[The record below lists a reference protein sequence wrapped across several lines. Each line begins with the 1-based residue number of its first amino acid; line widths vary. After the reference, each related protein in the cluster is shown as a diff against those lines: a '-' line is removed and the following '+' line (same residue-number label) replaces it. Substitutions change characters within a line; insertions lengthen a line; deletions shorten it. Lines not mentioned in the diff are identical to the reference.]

1 MATERLSMRH
11 LREILRHKWVLGRSH
26 REIARSVGVSSGTVS
41 SAVSRA
47 RGVGLTWEAVVAMG
61 DEALDERVNGPRGGG
76 RDGRPLPDP
85 AQMHV
90 ELRKVGVT
98 LQLLHLEYLER
109 HANGY
114 RYTKFCAVYAE
125 WLARR
130 GPTMR
135 QTHEVGDKLFVD
147 YSGKKPH
154 IVDPAT
160 GEVTEVELFVAV
172 LGATNHTYAE
182 ATRTQRVADW
192 IGSHV
197 RAFSFFGGVPR
208 LVVPDQLRTG
218 ITGPCRYEPGLQ
230 RSYEEMAQH
239 YGTAVLPARPGS
251 PRDKAKVEAGVLVA
265 QRWILA
271 RLRNQTFFS
280 LAELNARIAELLSE
294 MNDRPMRLYGASRR
308 ELFERMERAALGPLP
323 SEPFEYGE
331 RKEVR
336 VNIDYHVE
344 VDHHFYSVPYTLL
357 GEQLDAR
364 MTATTVEIY
373 RDRER
378 LTTHARSYVRGRHTT
393 KPEHMPASHQKHLE
407 WTPSRIIRWGET
419 IGPSVAA
426 LVARIIESRRHP
438 EHGYRSCLGILRL
451 AKRYGP
457 ERLEV
462 ACGRAL
468 AVNALSYKHVEST
481 LKHGLDRDRLDDT
494 TTPAR
499 PGLVHENVR
508 GRDYYH

>member
-1 MATERLSMRH
+1 VATERLSMRQ
-11 LREILRHKWVLGRSH
+11 LREILRHKLVLGRSH
-26 REIARSVGVSSGTVS
+26 RDTARSVGVSSGTVAG
-41 SAVSRA
+41 AVVRA
-47 RGVGLTWEAVVAMG
+47 RSVGLDWAAITALT
-61 DEALDERVNGPRGGG
+61 DEALDERLYGPRGGA
-76 RDGRPLPDP
+76 RSGRPLPDP
-85 AQMHV
+85 VQMHV

-109 HANGY
+109 HPTGY
-114 RYTKFCAVYAE
+114 RYTAFCRIYAK
-125 WLARR
+125 WLAKR

-147 YSGKKPH
+147 YSGKKPR
-154 IVDPAT
+154 IVDRAT
-160 GEVTEVELFVAV
+160 GEVMEVELFVAV
-172 LGATNHTYAE
+172 LGATNYTYAE

-192 IGSHV
+192 LGSHS
-197 RAFSFFGGVPR
+197 RALAFIGGVPR

-230 RSYEEMAQH
+230 RSYEEWSQH
-239 YGTAVLPARPGS
+239 YGTAVLPARPGT

-280 LAELNARIAELLSE
+280 LPELNARIWELLDE
-294 MNDRPMRLYGASRR
+294 LNDRRMRLYGASRS
-308 ELFERMERAALGPLP
+308 ELFERMECAALGPLP

-344 VDHHFYSVPYTLL
+344 VDHHFYSVPYTLVH
-357 GEQLDAR
+357 EQLEAR
-364 MTATTVEIY
+364 STATTVELF
-373 RDRER
+373 RNGSR
-378 LTTHARSYVRGRHTT
+378 LTSHVRSYARGRHTT

-407 WTPSRIIRWGET
+407 WTPSRIIRWGES

-426 LVARIIESRRHP
+426 LAERIIASRRHP

-457 ERLEV
+457 ERLEA
-462 ACGRAL
+462 ACCRAL

-481 LKHGLDRDRLDDT
+481 LKHGLDRDKLDDPT
-494 TTPAR
+494 KPAR
-499 PGLVHENVR
+499 PGVVHENVR

>member
-1 MATERLSMRH
+1 MATERLLMRH
-11 LREILRHKWVLGRSH
+11 LREILRHKWVLRGSN
-26 REIARSVGVSSGTVS
+26 REVARSVGVSSGTVS
-41 SAVSRA
+41 TVVSRA
-47 RGVGLTWEAVVAMG
+47 RAVGLTWEAVAAMG
-61 DEALDERVNGPRGGG
+61 DETLDERVNGPRGGG
-76 RDGRPLPDP
+76 RTDRPLPDP

-109 HANGY
+109 HPKGY
-114 RYTKFCAVYAE
+114 RYTKFCEVYAE

-147 YSGKKPH
+147 YSGKKPR
-154 IVDPAT
+154 IVDPQT
-160 GEVTEVELFVAV
+160 GEVTEVDLFVAV

-197 RAFSFFGGVPR
+197 RAFAFFGGVPR

-239 YGTAVLPARPGS
+239 YGTAVLPARPAS

-280 LAELNARIAELLSE
+280 LPELNVRIAELLRE

-308 ELFERMERAALGPLP
+308 ELFERLERSALRPLP

-331 RKEVR
+331 VKMVR

-344 VDHHFYSVPYTLL
+344 VDHHFYSVPHALL
-357 GEQLDAR
+357 GEQLESR
-364 MTATTVEIY
+364 MTATTVEVF
-373 RDRER
+373 RNRER
-378 LTTHARSYVRGRHTT
+378 ITSHARSYVRGRHTT

-407 WTPSRIIRWGET
+407 WTPSGNQYWRSRLPVGVPAPTRQRISFSSLGSMT
-419 IGPSVAA
+419 
-426 LVARIIESRRHP
+426 
-438 EHGYRSCLGILRL
+438 CLQSML
-451 AKRYGP
+451 
-457 ERLEV
+457 
-462 ACGRAL
+462 
-468 AVNALSYKHVEST
+468 
-481 LKHGLDRDRLDDT
+481 
-494 TTPAR
+494 
-499 PGLVHENVR
+499 
-508 GRDYYH
+508 

>member
-1 MATERLSMRH
+1 VATERLSMKQ
-11 LREILRHKWVLGRSH
+11 LREILRHKLVLGRSH
-26 REIARSVGVSSGTVS
+26 RETARSVRVSNG
-41 SAVSRA
+41 AVAAAVCRA
-47 RGVGLTWEAVVAMG
+47 RAVGLSWDAITAMS
-61 DEALDERVNGPRGGG
+61 DEALDERLYGPRGGG
-76 RDGRPLPDP
+76 RSGRPLPDP
-85 AQMHV
+85 MQMDV

-109 HANGY
+109 HPTGY
-114 RYTKFCAVYAE
+114 RYTAFCKVYAE
-125 WLARR
+125 WLAKR

-147 YSGKKPH
+147 YSGKKPR
-154 IVDPAT
+154 IVDRET

-172 LGATNHTYAE
+172 LGATNYTYAE

-192 IGSHV
+192 LGSHT
-197 RAFSFFGGVPR
+197 RALAFLGGVPR
-208 LVVPDQLRTG
+208 LIVPDQLRTG

-230 RSYEEMAQH
+230 SSYEEWSQH
-239 YGTAVLPARPGS
+239 YGTAVLPARPGA

-280 LAELNARIAELLSE
+280 LSELNARIAELLGE
-294 MNDRPMRLYGASRR
+294 LNDRRMRLYGASRR
-308 ELFERMERAALGPLP
+308 ELFERMERPALGPLP
-323 SEPFEYGE
+323 TQPFEYGE

-357 GEQLDAR
+357 HEQLESR
-364 MTATTVEIY
+364 STATTVEIF
-373 RDRER
+373 RNGTR
-378 LTTHARSYVRGRHTT
+378 LTSHPRSYARGRHTT
-393 KPEHMPASHQKHLE
+393 KTEHMPASHQKHLE
-407 WTPSRIIRWGET
+407 WTPSRIIRWGES

-426 LVARIIESRRHP
+426 LVERIIASRRHP

-457 ERLEV
+457 ERLEA

-481 LKHGLDRDRLDDT
+481 LKHGLDRDKLDDPT
-494 TTPAR
+494 KPAR
-499 PGLVHENVR
+499 PGVVHENVR